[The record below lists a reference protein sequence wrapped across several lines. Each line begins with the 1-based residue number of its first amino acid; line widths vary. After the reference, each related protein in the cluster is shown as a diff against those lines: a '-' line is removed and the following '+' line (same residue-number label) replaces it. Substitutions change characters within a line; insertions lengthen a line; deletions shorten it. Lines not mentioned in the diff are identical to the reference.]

1 MALNAVSYSYPK
13 SDSNTNKEVY
23 MKQYIKRFVVFAV
36 VLTLILGLMPGGSA
50 QAAKKKKTKTITV
63 TTQEELVAA
72 LKKYKSSGST
82 VTIKIET
89 TEKSTFTLN
98 AKYSSDL
105 IKIVVDAPNA
115 TFKSK
120 ATVSSI
126 TINEAKSV
134 KEYASGNKITV
145 NDEKLTF
152 TAMPTASVE
161 KLTIASETGTVKVVN
176 NGGIEKVA
184 VKSEVKVNLTQN
196 GEVGRVYVGAAADIS
211 VSGTA
216 EENLKV
222 TVQKDVV
229 GASVKSEVPVSV
241 NAYGTVDLTLE
252 KGAESSKV
260 TVKEET
266 AGVKLENKTEETVSV
281 KDSDGKTQKVET
293 GEELTSDNY
302 VGKTDETETP
312 VGETETEQP
321 KEEEKK
327 EEEKNEEKEEE
338 KKDDTTTDT
347 PVSGGTSGGGSSGG
361 TSTPDPYVPPVTT
374 LTAEEKLINE
384 LKTAGSKAK
393 PDSEP
398 EKVYLTSDVTL
409 TKEDITIPVN
419 VVLYVGY
426 NGSKAILNTN
436 SKKIS
441 IQETGT
447 IIVTPGSKLVAAEK
461 SLDLVPTA
469 AKENEEADGGIDIMA
484 GAEVKVGGYTFTA
497 GNGPSESNSD
507 KPAARLHWLR
517 KYDTK
522 HDDQA
527 NRDFSFEL
535 RFVEIQNISGNVQI
549 TGESGC
555 TEIGLTD
562 AFGLN
567 HLILPDDLDDD
578 FGKAWE
584 ACNEN
589 DVLSALSYIYVSD
602 VRVTDYVTKLN
613 DTKVYGAS
621 NSTAD
626 WLNAYLDTERYEELQ
641 EAIALGRTPLVNV
654 TLSDTKDSN
663 NKITSRVATLNATDN
678 SQDVRIYHTVTIPV
692 GTTLIAKV
700 PIVAPN
706 RGGRIDVFGTLKSE
720 NAANDGL
727 GVTSEMY
734 VGDHENVDPHELV
747 MLMGWY
753 GKYILNNGAT
763 YYHEFVFPKDP
774 EKVATPD
781 MVEGIDCIGFTIQ
794 ARKKYGSKQ
803 NGIYYYWSYRSIDAD
818 YAKDI
823 PHLLVMKKANG
834 ASEGKEVIP
843 NPFGYDFIELDTL
856 KAGYRSIT
864 DQFEFERFLDWAW
877 MISEIYIK
885 DRFGGNPDDQYI
897 SYAQLYKATKQ
908 GGYVNFVH
916 DEFST
921 DASCSIVLDTYINE
935 WGTERNDY
943 HLASA
948 DLTIT
953 KPANSATDAL
963 RIKKDCELN
972 VERGATLIVP
982 SILQISSNDNAT
994 KGKSL
999 IMEYDTVNNN
1009 GARLN
1014 VIRGGSIQIGDIKI
1028 SVPDNC
1034 IGWNEKGDPGL
1045 SITADYDDINR
1056 TPETKENYLRIQ
1068 IPENAV
1074 IKKVA
1079 QNGELS
1085 DPTDAE
1091 LNDWLSENNM
1101 RLDIAYSSCYSD
1113 AFFELEEK
1121 VRNKEAEEGVLEP
1134 FREEMNEKD
1143 SWHVRH
1149 IKLGDKIAIVE
1160 YDQQNV
1166 PIVKSL
1172 TLPNMEGDY
1181 YNVTTMDELIAV
1193 YLYNESSKAAG
1204 IQVKI
1209 NPPADGNFDEQDA
1222 IDFNCKIDARWSI
1235 VVPADKKLMV
1245 TPGAAIVGA
1254 FEIASGGAID
1264 VQVYHDNDVDSYG
1277 ELRTCEN
1284 GSITIQ
1290 AGGALRVHNGSGMG
1304 NPDVKG
1310 KVVSGNGGK
1319 VYVENGGSFSLDG
1332 TYECGCNQ
1340 SGPSLVISNSGSVVG
1355 SGTIELYPEKPE
1367 YVIPYETIASTIGNM
1382 VEDTITVRYPTT

>member
-1 MALNAVSYSYPK
+1 
-13 SDSNTNKEVY
+13 
-23 MKQYIKRFVVFAV
+23 MKQLFKRFVVFAV

-184 VKSEVKVNLTQN
+184 VKSEVKVDLTQN

-211 VSGTA
+211 VSGTS
-216 EENLKV
+216 EESLKV
-222 TVQKDVV
+222 TVQKDAV

-241 NAYGTVDLTLE
+241 SAYADVDLTLE

-281 KDSDGKTQKVET
+281 KDSDGKTKKVET
-293 GEELTSDNY
+293 GEELTSENY
-302 VGKTDETETP
+302 VGKDGETETP

-327 EEEKNEEKEEE
+327 EEEKKED
-338 KKDDTTTDT
+338 KKEDTATDT

-426 NGSKAILNTN
+426 NGSKAVLNTN
-436 SKKIS
+436 SKKIN

-461 SLDLVPTA
+461 SLDLVPTT
-469 AKENEEADGGIDIMA
+469 AKNGEEADGGIDIMP

-517 KYDTK
+517 KYGTK
-522 HDDQA
+522 YDEQND
-527 NRDFSFEL
+527 REFSFEL

-567 HLILPDDLDDD
+567 HLILPDDSDDGD

-613 DTKVYGAS
+613 DTVVYGAS

-700 PIVAPN
+700 PIVAPS

-720 NAANDGL
+720 NDANGGL
-727 GVTSEMY
+727 GVISEMDVSGQEY
-734 VGDHENVDPHELV
+734 VDPHELV

-753 GKYILNNGAT
+753 GKYILNNGDT
-763 YYHEFVFPKDP
+763 YYHEFVFPKEP

-803 NGIYYYWSYRSIDAD
+803 NEIYYYWSYRSIDAD
-818 YAKDI
+818 TAKDI
-823 PHLLVMKKANG
+823 PHLMVMKKANG

-843 NPFGYDFIELDTL
+843 NTFGYDFIELDTL
-856 KAGYRSIT
+856 KDGYRPIKN
-864 DQFEFERFLDWAW
+864 QFEFERFLDSEW
-877 MISEIYIK
+877 MISEIYIM
-885 DRFGGNPDDQYI
+885 DRFGGNPDAPDI
-897 SYAQLYKATKQ
+897 SYAQLFKATD

-916 DEFST
+916 DKFST
-921 DASCSIVLDTYINE
+921 DASCSIVLDKYINE
-935 WGTERNDY
+935 SGEEKHDY

-953 KPANSATDAL
+953 APTDSTTDAL
-963 RIKKDCELN
+963 RIKKDRQFT
-972 VERGATLIVP
+972 VERGASLIV
-982 SILQISSNDNAT
+982 SSLEAIAPET
-994 KGKSL
+994 GASGKSL
-999 IMEYDTVNNN
+999 VMEYDSVNNR
-1009 GARLN
+1009 GAGID
-1014 VIRGGSIQIGDIKI
+1014 VIRGGSIKIGEYGFA
-1028 SVPDNC
+1028 VPDNC
-1034 IGWNEKGDPGL
+1034 TGRWEKGDLG
-1045 SITADYDDINR
+1045 IFIYAEYDDNIGSGFIKIRLPESVIITKNGSPIN
-1056 TPETKENYLRIQ
+1056 ETDI
-1068 IPENAV
+1068 V
-1074 IKKVA
+1074 
-1079 QNGELS
+1079 
-1085 DPTDAE
+1085 D
-1091 LNDWLSENNM
+1091 LNDWAKTNKY
-1101 RLDIAYSSCYSD
+1101 RLEIGNKVAEKEDTDEEYVNYFPAIKIGEHY
-1113 AFFELEEK
+1113 FFAPYHNGL
-1121 VRNKEAEEGVLEP
+1121 
-1134 FREEMNEKD
+1134 
-1143 SWHVRH
+1143 
-1149 IKLGDKIAIVE
+1149 IKGE
-1160 YDQQNV
+1160 YDGGQWFDSNKNYEYQTG
-1166 PIVKSL
+1166 SL
-1172 TLPNMEGDY
+1172 AGLM
-1181 YNVTTMDELIAV
+1181 AV
-1193 YLYNESSKAAG
+1193 WRE
-1204 IQVKI
+1204 VE
-1209 NPPADGNFDEQDA
+1209 PP
-1222 IDFNCKIDARWSI
+1222 
-1235 VVPADKKLMV
+1235 
-1245 TPGAAIVGA
+1245 VG
-1254 FEIASGGAID
+1254 
-1264 VQVYHDNDVDSYG
+1264 G
-1277 ELRTCEN
+1277 E
-1284 GSITIQ
+1284 
-1290 AGGALRVHNGSGMG
+1290 
-1304 NPDVKG
+1304 
-1310 KVVSGNGGK
+1310 
-1319 VYVENGGSFSLDG
+1319 ENGGPKWSTITLTDSLELEHM
-1332 TYECGCNQ
+1332 TM
-1340 SGPSLVISNSGSVVG
+1340 SLPSTLEIKDSKTLKLNNNAHLTASVKVASGSAVSVG
-1355 SGTIELYPEKPE
+1355 SNASENAGCSLGTTQGGDCHISGTLTVYAGSSFASQMGSTLIIENGGVFNLEGTFRCGVVKFENDQGEVETKIWFKNNGGTVTGSGNVEVEFFAKEEEGISFTDEEKAS
-1367 YVIPYETIASTIGNM
+1367 IITRIIAQIDNDSIKVTERN
-1382 VEDTITVRYPTT
+1382 DRN

>member
-1 MALNAVSYSYPK
+1 
-13 SDSNTNKEVY
+13 

-184 VKSEVKVNLTQN
+184 VKSEVKVDLTQN

-252 KGAESSKV
+252 KGAENSKV

-302 VGKTDETETP
+302 VGKDGETETP

-327 EEEKNEEKEEE
+327 EEEKKDEEKKEEE
-338 KKDDTTTDT
+338 KRDDASSTTGSGVT
-347 PVSGGTSGGGSSGG
+347 PGGS
-361 TSTPDPYVPPVTT
+361 TSPEPYNPPAVTKTP
-374 LTAEEKLINE
+374 EEKLRDE
-384 LKTAGSKAK
+384 LISAGKKAV
-393 PDSEP
+393 PDSAP
-398 EKVYLTSDVTL
+398 EVVYLTSDVSL
-409 TKEDITIPVN
+409 TEDITIPVN

-461 SLDLVPTA
+461 SLDLVPTT
-469 AKENEEADGGIDIMA
+469 AKNGEEADGGIDIMP

-522 HDDQA
+522 YDEQND
-527 NRDFSFEL
+527 REFSFEL

-567 HLILPDDLDDD
+567 HLILPDDLDDG

-613 DTKVYGAS
+613 DSVVSTAS

-663 NKITSRVATLNATDN
+663 NKITSRIATLNATDN

-720 NAANDGL
+720 NDANGGL

-753 GKYILNNGAT
+753 GKYILNNGDT

-774 EKVATPD
+774 QKVATPE
-781 MVEGIDCIGFTIQ
+781 MVKGIDCIGFTIQ
-794 ARKKYGSKQ
+794 ARKKYGPTDAE
-803 NGIYYYWSYRSIDAD
+803 NGIYYYWSYRSVDAD

-856 KAGYRSIT
+856 KAGYRPIT
-864 DQFEFERFLDWAW
+864 DRFEFERFLDWAW
-877 MISEIYIK
+877 IISEIYIM
-885 DRFGGNPDDQYI
+885 DRFYGNPDAQDI

-935 WGTERNDY
+935 WGEEKNDY

-953 KPANSATDAL
+953 APTDSTTDAL
-963 RIKKDCELN
+963 RIKKECVLT
-972 VERGATLIVP
+972 VERGAELIVP
-982 SILQISSNDNAT
+982 SLKA
-994 KGKSL
+994 KGTSDTADGTSL
-999 IMEYDTVNNN
+999 VMEYDSVGRG
-1009 GARLN
+1009 GAGID
-1014 VIRGGSIQIGDIKI
+1014 VIRGGSIKIGNFEFA
-1028 SVPDNC
+1028 VPDNC
-1034 IGWNEKGDPGL
+1034 TGKREEGDLGL
-1045 SITADYDDINR
+1045 SINAEYD
-1056 TPETKENYLRIQ
+1056 TKGSKGYIRIQ
-1068 IPENAV
+1068 LPEDVV
-1074 IKKVA
+1074 IKK
-1079 QNGELS
+1079 QNGEKLTADDVDTFNEWAS
-1085 DPTDAE
+1085 ANGIIVEIINKSRFEYQGTEPWDPDYFPAIKLDNTYFFTPLNTERLVKGVFTGGEYNDATKNYEYSTGSLEGLMGIWNEIERPCIDQDAE
-1091 LNDWLSENNM
+1091 PKWSTITLTGSLELEHMTMSLPATLEIKDSNKLSLNNNAHLTASVSVASGSAVSVGSLATENAGCS
-1101 RLDIAYSSCYSD
+1101 LGTTQGGDCHISGTLTVYADSSFASQMGSTLIIENGGV
-1113 AFFELEEK
+1113 FEL
-1121 VRNKEAEEGVLEP
+1121 NGDFYCGV
-1134 FREEMNEKD
+1134 
-1143 SWHVRH
+1143 
-1149 IKLGDKIAIVE
+1149 
-1160 YDQQNV
+1160 
-1166 PIVKSL
+1166 VK
-1172 TLPNMEGDY
+1172 Y
-1181 YNVTTMDELIAV
+1181 I
-1193 YLYNESSKAAG
+1193 
-1204 IQVKI
+1204 
-1209 NPPADGNFDEQDA
+1209 DEQDEVEKTQ
-1222 IDFNCKIDARWSI
+1222 IWFKNNGGT
-1235 VVPADKKLMV
+1235 V
-1245 TPGAAIVGA
+1245 T
-1254 FEIASGGAID
+1254 
-1264 VQVYHDNDVDSYG
+1264 
-1277 ELRTCEN
+1277 
-1284 GSITIQ
+1284 
-1290 AGGALRVHNGSGMG
+1290 GSGNVEVIFFAMG
-1304 NPDVKG
+1304 KDISFTDEEKTNIIAQIT
-1310 KVVSGNGGK
+1310 SGIN
-1319 VYVENGGSFSLDG
+1319 NNF
-1332 TYECGCNQ
+1332 
-1340 SGPSLVISNSGSVVG
+1340 
-1355 SGTIELYPEKPE
+1355 
-1367 YVIPYETIASTIGNM
+1367 
-1382 VEDTITVRYPTT
+1382 ITVEERQE

>member
-1 MALNAVSYSYPK
+1 
-13 SDSNTNKEVY
+13 

-184 VKSEVKVNLTQN
+184 VKSEVKVDLTQN

-229 GASVKSEVPVSV
+229 GASVTSEVPVSV
-241 NAYGTVDLTLE
+241 NAYGTVDLTLD
-252 KGAESSKV
+252 KGAENSKV

-281 KDSDGKTQKVET
+281 KDADGKTQKVET
-293 GEELTSDNY
+293 GEEITSDNY
-302 VGKTDETETP
+302 VGKDGETETP

-327 EEEKNEEKEEE
+327 EEEKKED
-338 KKDDTTTDT
+338 KKEDTATDT

-419 VVLYVGY
+419 VVLFVGDTD
-426 NGSKAILNTN
+426 SKAVLNTG
-436 SKKIS
+436 SKKIN

-447 IIVTPGSKLVAAEK
+447 IVVMSGSKLVAAEK
-461 SLDLVPTA
+461 SLDLVPTT
-469 AKENEEADGGIDIMA
+469 AKNGEEADGGIDIMP

-497 GNGPSESNSD
+497 GNGPSESNSV

-522 HDDQA
+522 HDDQD

-562 AFGLN
+562 AFDLKP
-567 HLILPDDLDDD
+567 LILPYDLDDGD

-584 ACNEN
+584 ACQEN

-602 VRVTDYVTKLN
+602 VRVTYYVTKLN
-613 DTKVYGAS
+613 DTVVYVDS

-678 SQDVRIYHTVTIPV
+678 SQDVRINHTVTIPV

-700 PIVAPN
+700 PIVAPT
-706 RGGRIDVFGTLKSE
+706 RGGRIDVFGTLKSD
-720 NAANDGL
+720 NDANGGL

-734 VGDHENVDPHELV
+734 VGDHEYVDPHELV

-753 GKYILNNGAT
+753 GKYILKNGDT
-763 YYHEFVFPKDP
+763 YYHEFVFPKEP
-774 EKVATPD
+774 QKVATPE
-781 MVEGIDCIGFTIQ
+781 MVEGIECIGFTIQ
-794 ARKKYGSKQ
+794 ARKKYGPTDAE

-818 YAKDI
+818 TAKDI

-843 NPFGYDFIELDTL
+843 NTFGYDFIELDTL
-856 KAGYRSIT
+856 KAGYRPIKN
-864 DQFEFERFLDWAW
+864 QFEFERFLDSEWI
-877 MISEIYIK
+877 ISEIYIM
-885 DRFGGNPDDQYI
+885 DRFGGNPDAQNI
-897 SYAQLYKATKQ
+897 SYAQLFKATD

-916 DEFST
+916 DKFST
-921 DASCSIVLDTYINE
+921 AASCSIVLDKYINE
-935 WGTERNDY
+935 SGDERDDY

-953 KPANSATDAL
+953 TPTDSTTDAL
-963 RIKKDCELN
+963 RIKKECVLT
-972 VERGATLIVP
+972 VERGAELIVP
-982 SILQISSNDNAT
+982 SLKV
-994 KGKSL
+994 KGTDDPANGTSL
-999 IMEYDTVNNN
+999 VMEYDSVGHR
-1009 GARLN
+1009 GARID
-1014 VIRGGSIQIGDIKI
+1014 VIRGGSIKIGDFEFA
-1028 SVPDNC
+1028 VPDNC
-1034 IGWNEKGDPGL
+1034 TGKREKGDLGL
-1045 SITADYDDINR
+1045 SINAEYD
-1056 TPETKENYLRIQ
+1056 TKGSESYIRIQ
-1068 IPENAV
+1068 LPENV
-1074 IKKVA
+1074 IITK
-1079 QNGELS
+1079 NGAELAES
-1085 DPTDAE
+1085 DISE
-1091 LNDWLSENNM
+1091 LNDWARNNGYRLEIGNKVCEIERKNEPDIRDEDINYFPSIKVGDSYFFTEFSDGTLVKGDYTKTAEKMFSTGSVNGLKAIWTMIEKPSLENENVEPLWSTITLTSDISFDHITMSLPGMIDLNGHNLSLENNANIIANVIVQDNSNLTIGKDCTLGTSM
-1101 RLDIAYSSCYSD
+1101 GSETVVNNNGHFTIKNGGVFRTQMGSKLRLASGAAFQISD
-1113 AFFELEEK
+1113 SNETNGGIFYCGCVIEGTAQGNKHGIWFENPNGVAVINVGPNARVLIELELGKGATDPTQEEK
-1121 VRNKEAEEGVLEP
+1121 ETIV
-1134 FREEMNEKD
+1134 NEVKALLHND
-1143 SWHVRH
+1143 S
-1149 IKLGDKIAIVE
+1149 
-1160 YDQQNV
+1160 
-1166 PIVKSL
+1166 
-1172 TLPNMEGDY
+1172 
-1181 YNVTTMDELIAV
+1181 
-1193 YLYNESSKAAG
+1193 
-1204 IQVKI
+1204 
-1209 NPPADGNFDEQDA
+1209 
-1222 IDFNCKIDARWSI
+1222 
-1235 VVPADKKLMV
+1235 
-1245 TPGAAIVGA
+1245 
-1254 FEIASGGAID
+1254 ID
-1264 VQVYHDNDVDSYG
+1264 VRIYEPKPMDP
-1277 ELRTCEN
+1277 RT
-1284 GSITIQ
+1284 
-1290 AGGALRVHNGSGMG
+1290 
-1304 NPDVKG
+1304 
-1310 KVVSGNGGK
+1310 
-1319 VYVENGGSFSLDG
+1319 
-1332 TYECGCNQ
+1332 
-1340 SGPSLVISNSGSVVG
+1340 
-1355 SGTIELYPEKPE
+1355 
-1367 YVIPYETIASTIGNM
+1367 
-1382 VEDTITVRYPTT
+1382 

>member
-1 MALNAVSYSYPK
+1 
-13 SDSNTNKEVY
+13 
-23 MKQYIKRFVVFAV
+23 MKQLFKRFVVFA
-36 VLTLILGLMPGGSA
+36 LALALIIGLMPGGSA

-184 VKSEVKVNLTQN
+184 VKSEVKVDLTQN

-211 VSGTA
+211 VSGTS
-216 EENLKV
+216 EESLKV
-222 TVQKDVV
+222 TVQKDAV

-241 NAYGTVDLTLE
+241 SAYADVDLTLE

-281 KDSDGKTQKVET
+281 KDSDGKTKKVET
-293 GEELTSDNY
+293 GEELTSENY
-302 VGKTDETETP
+302 VGKPDETETP
-312 VGETETEQP
+312 VGETEQP

-327 EEEKNEEKEEE
+327 EEEKKED
-338 KKDDTTTDT
+338 KKEDTATDT

-426 NGSKAILNTN
+426 NGSKAVLNTN
-436 SKKIS
+436 SKKIN

-469 AKENEEADGGIDIMA
+469 AKENEEADGGIDIMP

-522 HDDQA
+522 YDEQND
-527 NRDFSFEL
+527 REFSFEL

-562 AFGLN
+562 AFDLKP
-567 HLILPDDLDDD
+567 LILPYDLDDGD

-602 VRVTDYVTKLN
+602 VRVTYYVTKLN
-613 DTKVYGAS
+613 DTVVYGAS

-678 SQDVRIYHTVTIPV
+678 SLDVRINHTVTIPV

-700 PIVAPN
+700 PIVAPT

-720 NAANDGL
+720 NDANGGL
-727 GVTSEMY
+727 GVTSEMDVSGQEY
-734 VGDHENVDPHELV
+734 VDPHELV

-753 GKYILNNGAT
+753 GKYILNNGDT

-803 NGIYYYWSYRSIDAD
+803 NEIYYYWSYRSIDAD
-818 YAKDI
+818 TAKDI
-823 PHLLVMKKANG
+823 PHLMVMKKAKG

-843 NPFGYDFIELDTL
+843 NTFGYDFIELDTL
-856 KAGYRSIT
+856 KAGYRPIKN
-864 DQFEFERFLDWAW
+864 QFEFERFLDSEW
-877 MISEIYIK
+877 MISEIYIM
-885 DRFGGNPDDQYI
+885 DRFGGNPDAPDI
-897 SYAQLYKATKQ
+897 SYAQLFKATD

-916 DEFST
+916 DKFET
-921 DASCSIVLDTYINE
+921 DASCSIVLDKYINE
-935 WGTERNDY
+935 WGEERDDY

-953 KPANSATDAL
+953 APTDSTTDAL
-963 RIKKDCELN
+963 RIKKECVLT
-972 VERGATLIVP
+972 VERGASLIV
-982 SILQISSNDNAT
+982 SSLEAIAPET
-994 KGKSL
+994 GASGKPL
-999 IMEYDTVNNN
+999 VMEYNSADHG
-1009 GARLN
+1009 GARLD
-1014 VIRGGSIQIGDIKI
+1014 VIRGGSIKIGEYGFA
-1028 SVPDNC
+1028 VPDNC
-1034 IGWNEKGDPGL
+1034 TGKREKGDLGL
-1045 SITADYDDINR
+1045 FINAEYDDNNGSGFIKIRLPESVIITKNGSPIN
-1056 TPETKENYLRIQ
+1056 ETDIDDLNDWANTNKYRLEIGNKVAEKEDTDEEYVNYFPAIKIGEHYFFAPYHDELIKGEYDGGQWLDSNKNYEYQTGSLAGLMAVWREVEPPVGGEENGGPKWSTITLTDSLELEHMTMSLPSTLE
-1068 IPENAV
+1068 IKDLKTLKLNNNAHLTASVNVASGSAVSVGSRAPENAGCSLGTTQGGDCHISGTLTV
-1074 IKKVA
+1074 YA
-1079 QNGELS
+1079 G
-1085 DPTDAE
+1085 
-1091 LNDWLSENNM
+1091 
-1101 RLDIAYSSCYSD
+1101 SSFASQM
-1113 AFFELEEK
+1113 
-1121 VRNKEAEEGVLEP
+1121 G
-1134 FREEMNEKD
+1134 
-1143 SWHVRH
+1143 S
-1149 IKLGDKIAIVE
+1149 
-1160 YDQQNV
+1160 
-1166 PIVKSL
+1166 
-1172 TLPNMEGDY
+1172 TL
-1181 YNVTTMDELIAV
+1181 I
-1193 YLYNESSKAAG
+1193 
-1204 IQVKI
+1204 I
-1209 NPPADGNFDEQDA
+1209 
-1222 IDFNCKIDARWSI
+1222 
-1235 VVPADKKLMV
+1235 
-1245 TPGAAIVGA
+1245 
-1254 FEIASGGAID
+1254 
-1264 VQVYHDNDVDSYG
+1264 
-1277 ELRTCEN
+1277 
-1284 GSITIQ
+1284 
-1290 AGGALRVHNGSGMG
+1290 
-1304 NPDVKG
+1304 
-1310 KVVSGNGGK
+1310 
-1319 VYVENGGSFSLDG
+1319 ENGGVFNLEG
-1332 TYECGCNQ
+1332 TFRCGVVKDKNDQGEVETKIWFDNQ
-1340 SGPSLVISNSGSVVG
+1340 GGTVTG
-1355 SGTIELYPEKPE
+1355 SGNVEVEFFAMGEDISFTDEEKASIITE
-1367 YVIPYETIASTIGNM
+1367 IIAQIHNDSINVTERSDRN
-1382 VEDTITVRYPTT
+1382 